1 MVLLPQALKGHLDSL
16 VHLEEMEVGLDQPM
30 WASILQNT
38 FRVSFVFIYFGLCN
52 VQSNETK
59 S

>member
-38 FRVSFVFIYFGLCN
+38 FRVSFVFIYFGFM
-52 VQSNETK
+52 
-59 S
+59 